1 MPGCTAGRQA
11 VDAVEYRSTV
21 EAQLLKYQNM
31 AMRTLGFAYKI
42 VDDDTAK
49 DDCVALVAGND
60 LSFLGVVAISDPI
73 RPDVLLLLQNASRQA
88 LASR

>member
-1 MPGCTAGRQA
+1 MPGCIAGRQA
-11 VDAVEYRSTV
+11 GGCCGISFYCGGPVTEIPEYGDAYAR
-21 EAQLLKYQNM
+21 
-31 AMRTLGFAYKI
+31 FAYKI

-73 RPDVLLLLQNASRQA
+73 RPDVPAAVANASRQA